1 MPKLID
7 NNNSTLEQGL
17 QRRLDENLSGINTS
31 TLPSLSQQMR
41 AINPQIV
48 ESDKNMFER
57 IGTSVFEIGSEAAE
71 SFIDTALFGIPS
83 AAGLYEPGEDVDTVS
98 EKVGQAVGTAAGFL
112 VPFGAVRGG
121 LNMVARGLAGKSA
134 APKLAKTMDDQAKE
148 VFKKYSDDVLSFDNE
163 LSAFYQSPIK
173 GLQDIVF
180 AGTTKKIANFDR
192 TFKSIR
198 DKDDFVQKI
207 TDNAGKYLTE
217 QADELGFKLAN
228 KSKLLDEVGEIIST
242 NLAKA
247 NNQPINT
254 MQTYLASKFGSGLKG
269 SFMSHVVEEA
279 ILFAGA
285 ENLMLSVDA
294 LAGDATLEDFKGTSK
309 HALVLGSVLGG
320 VRFIPGGVAGGI
332 GGIQKGP
339 ERIARIIAGS
349 RNYTKNLNP
358 SIESAQK
365 GIAAQYDYFAGLTGS
380 NIVSG
385 TNVRKLLNDKA
396 LDILDNV
403 PKTNAARRA
412 KLGTQDVSR
421 ENLERILLSPQSTP
435 EQKKAAAE
443 IMQDGLQFLSS
454 HVNRE
459 WREEMLK
466 TWGADIIGS
475 SPRMLVGGIAM
486 SGGPTM
492 LLSEDVP
499 LEDKLIGFF
508 MGAFITKGGK
518 KLEWRSGE
526 NYNQVNQLGKDPKT
540 MDKRLIEQE
549 HALKALGT
557 SFDGNA
563 SYRILLQKA
572 FQANSDSGR
581 FLNNQ
586 VKPKTDEFVIKLDNP
601 EAFQVRSQTAI
612 TSTNA
617 VASKSGY
624 KPVYEAYIA
633 LGESKALLTE
643 GNRYKDWSELT
654 KKEKDNFIKRVE
666 QEGISTPEQMIEYSS
681 EIKTESFADI
691 ERKLADSYERLQAS
705 IIGRKETPEI
715 QDISIEQISG
725 RIDGELATAIKEYNA
740 LGSILKGS
748 GNYEVNPRAFAISS
762 GKNTQQSFKET
773 YNNTLKDF
781 REYMKNQ
788 HEIQSELDFSDSVLS
803 SALDLNRININV
815 IRAASNKKG
824 EGILDVFKNDA
835 EFSNV
840 FRTSDKN
847 PTIAAR
853 IVVKGNKTLE
863 KKMNAILEVVSKF
876 DDSYDKM
883 FSSESTSI
891 KRLDPSQARNILQKL
906 RDKNIMAFA
915 SPGDYSIAMP
925 IKTMGRLITSKYVR
939 NLLIN
944 GTDNTGK
951 LLTQTD
957 RNIIQLG
964 MDHGI
969 IGSSLQYRPTT
980 EAMFKVVD
988 SGILKQISKDNNF
1001 SAIETFVGASNA
1013 ETAVIKQTLK
1023 EVKEVVGDNPGSI
1036 ARFNQIF
1043 ENTVKMIDDTFSKY
1057 VKGEDGK
1064 GVLNRS
1070 LELSS
1075 GGDFIQVNQLAQRIN
1090 MIKNNTLT
1098 EDVRLFLND
1107 IYQVDRV
1114 EFAGT
1119 KKAMKSLMNMMT
1131 FNKNPIK
1138 LYESAIRYNL
1148 YDTQTRSWKT
1158 DKLSET
1164 EVNARLKE
1172 MRDNKIIDFVDTQK
1186 AASEIKEQGEFFPK
1200 DFTEQNQVRLGE
1212 ILNTYP
1218 LPVDSKF
1225 KANDLLAEQPLQKI
1239 QDVFFTPEYR
1249 NNFNK
1254 FADDFVNDVIKQNP
1268 KLSVSQKDAVRMS
1281 MKSFYTQLKNNV
1293 EVEILEFNA
1302 NAPDNTMTRTDVKNR
1317 TPVDDALLKAMGDAQ
1332 PFLRQV
1338 SSNTINTEGLPGP
1351 LIGNAMQ
1358 TFRQKAFE
1366 SDYIFNNFEKVDLTK
1381 AGKDILNNK
1390 PPMNAEPGIIYRF
1403 ADSDNIYF
1411 IKKNQ
1416 DVLNNIANRYA
1427 EVLQKFDPNNKD
1439 ARLKELEIVLKDDKY
1454 EYTIG
1459 SAWQR
1464 ETTKLTQILDDIL
1477 LSDTLGGENIFG
1489 TGFRRQEGIGLLK
1502 GLFKRDSLINNNNAL
1517 RFDKQL
1523 VQTNITEARKITF
1536 ENAEYKADVIKKL
1549 QDFRDNKL
1557 NQVTVADELPGTIAD
1572 LVSVNRRINDSFDT
1586 EIGLAI
1592 DPKVKKQL
1600 QQQKAQFNIQVQ
1612 ELGIADASTVNG
1624 VTIVNDKTFKM
1635 LAFLSGETTS
1645 SNIGGIKPIMYNLG
1659 NGPQLFINK
1668 TAFLKNNN
1676 PKVEQIFKN
1685 NPNLDFVTFTSASKK
1700 VTKDRMTPV
1709 IAMSKLISGKNIE
1722 EIVPI
1727 GSENIA
1733 IISTKKN
1740 KQFASLGANNSVH
1753 LLNNTQ
1759 RNSYYDYFIRDIN
1772 GFDTKREFLTSLKQ
1786 PANYAKIIAEFQ
1798 RLSTDRV
1805 NNKLNSDLE
1814 VFGNDTLM
1822 KLLADS
1828 GAIPTIKT
1836 RMWEDMLKQQYLD
1849 KMFRLKVDGSTGVL
1863 APGTFLSDTKLQNTI
1878 ILENGQHY
1886 KFGEIELP
1894 HSAQF
1899 KPIDK
1904 NNITLVKK
1912 LKGAAD
1918 EVVNGASKEGQAII
1932 KDVETLGEAVKN
1944 AEKVGYQVLSFFE
1957 RQPHTKPSS
1966 VMPVGIKKFRSKNE
1980 GDQIVLNDADLKRA
1994 AEGDFDIDSGSAIWK
2009 MPHDVAQGFIQARG
2023 QVLDSVPLGVG
2034 SNPSFKNLNFKDF
2047 ESRERYV
2054 EQKYNAQYV
2063 MGSAINANRIVQK
2076 ILSGRSSRDGE
2087 FFDGRTENKIII
2099 AKTGQQRFIGV
2110 RGDVN
2115 KTYQRIADLVQSIL
2129 DKDNGYDANIFKDIN
2144 SLYDDIF
2151 FGIDGNGVRTNQGLF
2166 KLYRFREKDKVE
2178 GPKYEEI
2185 DADFSAVERALLK
2198 ENIIQP
2204 YRQLLKLNN
2213 KLYDSGQQRKV
2224 SLRDIATYS
2233 SNFDTQLFFASK
2245 NAGRKLRDPNID
2257 SVFGGYTK
2265 SLMLYGENT
2274 NIRSSIVFD
2283 RLIADMSQIKNLL
2296 LEPTKANSEG
2306 VRSETIS
2313 SAVEFM
2319 EASADGVNALVKNF
2333 KTDVQKY
2340 DAAKKIDV
2348 EIKRKESYMK
2358 KINRF
2363 ESPEY
2368 YETLQNR
2375 LNKLKEAREGLKN
2388 AINVSNL
2395 DKNMFALV
2403 EQRYVTEALAK
2414 EYRKNEGKLEPEQ
2427 QKQIIEDAKKKFKEE
2442 KLDIDF
2448 VDNADL
2454 VNNIALSYAFSSR
2467 GNQTLA
2473 GLGIKNTD
2481 LSRDFELE
2489 IKNAKDFYNKSW
2501 KDYFDVNNK
2510 EVFHPDQIK
2519 QNMYEKIDTIINRY
2533 NDVPPEFILTKIM
2546 TPRVDFTKIV
2556 KYQDKYFPKPI
2567 DTNTESFINL
2577 VTGYALQSPR
2587 FSKQFTGDFV
2597 RDYAGAYNQV
2607 YLKLHGVNSKFSSD
2621 GIPLEITTG
2630 EVYQFP
2636 HLLPT
2641 GHTRDA
2647 FSLFQT
2653 FNPQETLTGRLSS
2666 SSRLDS
2672 YQTFLDVFGTATV
2685 KDVLSGGNLAPSYSI
2700 TKNRIEAIDGMHTFQ
2715 NSLKNEAL
2723 FNIFSRKSEDSL
2735 KQIIKGTETDVDP
2748 YITKDYYDGGT
2759 RDVKEF
2765 ITDLGKTTKEI
2776 C

>member
-7 NNNSTLEQGL
+7 NNNQTLEQGL
-17 QRRLDENLSGINTS
+17 QKRLDQNLSGINTS
-31 TLPSLSQQMR
+31 TLPSLSQQVR
-41 AINPQIV
+41 AVNPQIV

-57 IGTSVFEIGSEAAE
+57 IGTGLFEFGSEAAE
-71 SFIDTALFGIPS
+71 SLIDTALFGVPS
-83 AAGLYEPGEDVDTVS
+83 ALGIYEPGEDVDTVA
-98 EKVGQAVGTAAGFL
+98 EKVGQAVGGAAGFL

-121 LNMVARGLAGKSA
+121 LNMVARGLAGAKS

-163 LSAFYQSPIK
+163 LSAFYKSPMK
-173 GLQDIVF
+173 GLQDQVF

-198 DKDDFVQKI
+198 DKDDFVKRI

-228 KSKLLDEVGEIIST
+228 KSKLLDELGEIVST

-247 NNQPINT
+247 NNQPING

-279 ILFAGA
+279 LLFAGA
-285 ENLMLSVDA
+285 ENLMLTVDA
-294 LAGDATLEDFKGTSK
+294 LAGDATLEDFAGTSK
-309 HALVLGSVLGG
+309 HALVLGSILGG

-332 GGIQKGP
+332 GGIKKGP
-339 ERIARIIAGS
+339 ERIARIMAGS
-349 RNYTKNLNP
+349 RNYTKSLNP
-358 SIESAQK
+358 SVESAQK
-365 GIAAQYDYFAGLTGS
+365 GILSQYEYFAGLTGS

-396 LDILDNV
+396 LDILDDV
-403 PKTNAARRA
+403 PKVNAARRA
-412 KLGTQDVSR
+412 KLQTQDVSR
-421 ENLERILLSPQSTP
+421 ETLERIVMSPESTP
-435 EQKKAAAE
+435 EQKQAAAE
-443 IMQDGLQFLSS
+443 IMQDGLQFLAS
-454 HVNRE
+454 HINRE
-459 WREEMLK
+459 WREGMLR
-466 TWGADIIGS
+466 TWGADIVGS
-475 SPRMLVGGIAM
+475 SPRMLIGGIAM
-486 SGGPTM
+486 AGGPTM

-526 NYNQVNQLGKDPKT
+526 KYNEVNQLGKDPKT
-540 MDKRLIEQE
+540 IDSRLIEQE

-557 SFDGNA
+557 SFDGNP

-572 FQANSDSGR
+572 HQANSDGGR

-586 VKPKTDEFVIKLDNP
+586 VQPKTDEFVIKLDNP

-624 KPVYEAYIA
+624 KPVYDAYIA
-633 LGESKALLTE
+633 LGESKTLLTE
-643 GNRYKDWSELT
+643 GNRYKDWSELS

-691 ERKLADSYERLQAS
+691 ERELAQTYERLQAT
-705 IIGRKETPEI
+705 IIGTREVPQI
-715 QDISIEQISG
+715 QDISIENISG
-725 RIDGELATAIKEYNA
+725 RIDTELAQAIKEYNA
-740 LGSILKGS
+740 LGTILKGS
-748 GNYEVNPRAFAISS
+748 GNYEVNPRAFAITSS
-762 GKNTQQSFKET
+762 KDVQQSFKET
-773 YNNTLKDF
+773 YQNSLEGFNK
-781 REYMKNQ
+781 YMSEQ
-788 HEIQSELDFSDSVLS
+788 HNIQNSVEFSDSVLR

-815 IRAASNKKG
+815 IKAAANKNG
-824 EGILDVFKNDA
+824 EGILDVFNTNA
-835 EFSNV
+835 NFSNT
-840 FRTSDKN
+840 FRAQND
-847 PTIAAR
+847 ILAAK
-853 IVVKGNKTLE
+853 IQVKGNKTLE
-863 KKMNAILEVVSKF
+863 KKMNAILDVVSKF
-876 DDSYDKM
+876 DDSYDKL
-883 FSSESTSI
+883 FSNESASVKTI
-891 KRLDPSQARNILQKL
+891 DAKQARNILEILK
-906 RDKNIMAFA
+906 DKGIMAFA
-915 SPGDYSIAMP
+915 SPADYSIAMP
-925 IKTMGRLITSKYVR
+925 INAMGRLITSKYMR

-944 GTDNTGK
+944 GTDNTGR

-957 RNIIQLG
+957 RNIIQVG

-969 IGSSLQYRPTT
+969 IGSNLQYRPVT
-980 EAMFKVVD
+980 EAMFKVVESD
-988 SGILKQISKDNNF
+988 VLNKITKDNNF
-1001 SAIETFVGASNA
+1001 SAIESFVGQSNA

-1023 EVKEVVGDNPGSI
+1023 EVKQVVGDTPGSI
-1036 ARFNQIF
+1036 FRFNEIF
-1043 ENTVKMIDDTFSKY
+1043 ENTVKMIDDTFGKY
-1057 VKGEDGK
+1057 VRGTDGK

-1070 LELSS
+1070 DLTS
-1075 GGDFIQVNQLAQRIN
+1075 GGDFIQVNQLAQRLN
-1090 MIKNNTLT
+1090 LIKNNMVT

-1131 FNKNPIK
+1131 FSKNPIK
-1138 LYESAIRYNL
+1138 LYESAIKYDL

-1164 EVNARLKE
+1164 QVEARLKE
-1172 MRDNKIIDFVDTQK
+1172 MRDNKIIDFVDTEK
-1186 AASEIKEQGEFFPK
+1186 AATEIREQGDFFPK
-1200 DFTEQNQVRLGE
+1200 DFTEQNKIKLGE
-1212 ILNTYP
+1212 ILNTYA
-1218 LPVDSKF
+1218 LPTDSKF
-1225 KANDLLAEQPLQKI
+1225 RANDLLAEQPLKKI
-1239 QDVFFTPEYR
+1239 QEVYNTPEYQ

-1254 FADDFVNDVIKQNP
+1254 FSEDFVNDVVKQNP
-1268 KLSVSQKDAVRMS
+1268 KLSQAEIDGVRMS
-1281 MKSFYTQLKNNV
+1281 MKSFYTQLKNNT

-1302 NAPDNTMTRTDVKNR
+1302 NAPDNSMTRTDIKNR
-1317 TPVDDALLKAMGDAQ
+1317 TPIDDALLKAMGDAQ

-1338 SSNTINTEGLPGP
+1338 NSNTINTEGLPGP
-1351 LIGNAMQ
+1351 LIGKSMES
-1358 TFRQKAFE
+1358 FRQKAFE
-1366 SDYIFNNFEKVDLTK
+1366 GDYTLNTFEKVDLTQ

-1390 PPMNAEPGIIYRF
+1390 APVNAEPGIIYRF
-1403 ADSDNIYF
+1403 ADSDNVYF
-1411 IKKNQ
+1411 IRKNQ

-1427 EVLQKFDPNNKD
+1427 EVLKKFDPKNIDTK
-1439 ARLKELEIVLKDDKY
+1439 LKKVDIVLNEGKY

-1459 SAWQR
+1459 SAWQK
-1464 ETTKLTQILDDIL
+1464 ETQKLTQILDDIL

-1489 TGFRRQEGIGLLK
+1489 TGFRQQSGIGLIK

-1523 VQTNITEARKITF
+1523 VQFNIVEANKIKFESDTYKTE
-1536 ENAEYKADVIKKL
+1536 VIEKL
-1549 QDFRDNKL
+1549 KQFRDGKL
-1557 NQVTVADELPGTIAD
+1557 KQVTVADELPGAID
-1572 LVSVNRRINDSFDT
+1572 NLVSINKQINDSYDI
-1586 EIGLAI
+1586 EIGLAK
-1592 DPKVKKQL
+1592 DPKIQRQL
-1600 QQQKAQFNIQVQ
+1600 QEQKSQFNIQLQ

-1624 VTIVNDKTFKM
+1624 VTIVSDKTFKM
-1635 LAFLSGETTS
+1635 LSFLSGETS
-1645 SNIGGIKPIMYNLG
+1645 SSSVGGIKPIMYNLG

-1676 PKVEQIFKN
+1676 SKVEQIFKN
-1685 NPNLDFVTFTSASKK
+1685 NPDLDFITFTSASKK
-1700 VTKDRMTPV
+1700 ITKERMTPV
-1709 IAMSKLISGKNIE
+1709 ISMSKLISGKNIK

-1727 GSENIA
+1727 GPENIA

-1740 KQFASLGANNSVH
+1740 KKFASLGANNSVH
-1753 LLNNTQ
+1753 LLNRTQ
-1759 RNSYYDYFIRDIN
+1759 RNEYYDYYIRDIN
-1772 GFDTKREFLTSLKQ
+1772 GFDNKRAFIQSLKN
-1786 PANYAKIIAEFQ
+1786 PANYAKMIAEFQ
-1798 RLSTDRV
+1798 RLSTDRI

-1828 GAIPTIKT
+1828 GAMPTIKT
-1836 RMWEDMLKQQYLD
+1836 RMWEDMIKQQYLD
-1849 KMFRLKVDGSTGVL
+1849 KMFQLKVDGSTAVL
-1863 APGTFLSDTKLQNTI
+1863 APGTFLADTKLQNTI

-1894 HSAQF
+1894 YSAQF

-1966 VMPVGIKKFRSKNE
+1966 VMPVGIKKFRSRNE
-1980 GDQIVLNDADLKRA
+1980 ADQIVLNDADLKRA

-2009 MPHDVAQGFIQARG
+2009 MPHNVALGFIESRG
-2023 QVLDSVPLGVG
+2023 KVLDSVPLGVG
-2034 SNPSFKNLNFKDF
+2034 SNPSFKDIDFTNF

-2054 EQKYNAQYV
+2054 ERKYNAQYV

-2076 ILSGRSSRDGE
+2076 ILSGKSTREGE
-2087 FFDGRTENKIII
+2087 FFDGRSENKIII
-2099 AKTGQQRFIGV
+2099 AKTGDQRFIGV
-2110 RGDVN
+2110 RADVN

-2129 DKDNGYDANIFKDIN
+2129 DKDNGYDSNIFKDIN

-2151 FGIDGNGVRTNQGLF
+2151 FGIDGNGVRTNKGLF
-2166 KLYRFREKDKVE
+2166 QLYKLTTKDTAE
-2178 GPKYEEI
+2178 GAKYEQVDAEFSSTEI
-2185 DADFSAVERALLK
+2185 KLLK

-2213 KLYDSGQQRKV
+2213 RLYDSGQQRKV

-2245 NAGRKLRDPNID
+2245 NAKKKLGNPKNVE
-2257 SVFGGYTK
+2257 SVFSGYTK

-2274 NIRSSIVFD
+2274 NMRSSLTFD

-2306 VRSETIS
+2306 VLSETIS
-2313 SAVEFM
+2313 TAIEFM
-2319 EASADGVNALVKNF
+2319 EAGTTGTKKFVENF
-2333 KTDVQKY
+2333 NTDVQKY
-2340 DAAKKIDV
+2340 NAAKQIDV
-2348 EIKRKESYMK
+2348 EIRRKESYMK
-2358 KINRF
+2358 KINKF

-2368 YETLQNR
+2368 YETLSNR
-2375 LNKLKEAREGLKN
+2375 LDKLKTARESLKN

-2414 EYRKNEGKLEPEQ
+2414 EYRKQPDLDSK
-2427 QKQIIEDAKKKFKEE
+2427 QKQEIIDQAKEQFKKE

-2454 VNNIALSYAFSSR
+2454 VNNIALSYAFSYR
-2467 GNQTLA
+2467 GNRTLESM
-2473 GLGIKNTD
+2473 GIKSTE
-2481 LSRDFELE
+2481 LSRDFETE
-2489 IKNAKDFYNKSW
+2489 IKDLKDFYNKSW
-2501 KDYFDVNNK
+2501 KDYFNLNNK

-2519 QNMYEKIDTIINRY
+2519 QNMFEKIDRILDRY
-2533 NDVPPEFILTKIM
+2533 NDVAPEFILTKIM

-2597 RDYAGAYNQV
+2597 RDYSGAYNQV
-2607 YLKLHGVNSKFSSD
+2607 YLKLHGINSKFSSD
-2621 GIPLEITTG
+2621 GLPLEITTG

-2647 FSLFQT
+2647 FSLFQS
-2653 FNPQETLTGRLSS
+2653 FNPEETLTGRLSS
-2666 SSRLDS
+2666 ASRLDS

-2735 KQIIKGTETDVDP
+2735 KQIIKGTETDIDP

-2759 RDVKEF
+2759 QNVKEF
-2765 ITDLGKTTKEI
+2765 ISDLGKTTKEV